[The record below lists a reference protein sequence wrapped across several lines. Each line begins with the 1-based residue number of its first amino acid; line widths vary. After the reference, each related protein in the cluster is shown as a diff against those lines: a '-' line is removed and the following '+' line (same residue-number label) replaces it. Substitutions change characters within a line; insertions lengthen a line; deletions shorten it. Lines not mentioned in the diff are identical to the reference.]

1 MNFDLWLGSSVMA
14 FLPSGRLP
22 NNSKPS
28 QHLMSLVRRHMAA
41 DNQCGELLYVVTS
54 GHMHISRH

>member
-1 MNFDLWLGSSVMA
+1 MNFDLWLGSSVVA
-14 FLPSGRLP
+14 FLPSSRLP

-28 QHLMSLVRRHMAA
+28 QRLMSLVRRHMAA
-41 DNQCGELLYVVTS
+41 DNQWGELLYVVTS